1 VPGCQGARVPG
12 CEGARVVESEFIDSK
27 RDRAGGGVERA
38 RESARARGRGRERER
53 EREVGGEREIINTC
67 IMHAQHAHKHTYTV
81 YV

>member
-1 VPGCQGARVPG
+1 VPG

-27 RDRAGGGVERA
+27 TDRAGGGVERA
-38 RESARARGRGRERER
+38 RARERER
-53 EREVGGEREIINTC
+53 GRGLEREQEQEVGGESGRERDIINTC